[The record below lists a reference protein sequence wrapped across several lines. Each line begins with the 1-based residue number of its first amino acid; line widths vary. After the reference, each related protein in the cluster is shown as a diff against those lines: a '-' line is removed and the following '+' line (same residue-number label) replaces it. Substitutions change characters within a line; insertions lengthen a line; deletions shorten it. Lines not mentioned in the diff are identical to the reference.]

1 MSRLFPP
8 ELPICG
14 GCPCKAVRFSIKAVP
29 LIVYA
34 CHCTDCQRR
43 SGSAFG
49 LSMLVK
55 TEGFMV
61 TCGTPKFWRQIGAG
75 ASESTHRFCGICG
88 GGITWEKRSRP
99 DITAVHAGTLDDTS
113 WMRPIAH
120 VHLRHAQAWQRIPNN
135 IVCFE
140 IMPGDLE
147 SLSGKWRDLWQGVR
161 WFTA

>member
-1 MSRLFPP
+1 MSKLFPP

-14 GCPCKAVRFSIKAVP
+14 GCPCKAVRFSIEAVP
-29 LIVYA
+29 LLVYV

-55 TEGFMV
+55 TEGFTV
-61 TCGTPKFWRQIGAG
+61 TCGTPKYWHQIGGG
-75 ASESTHRFCGICG
+75 ATESRHRFCGICG
-88 GGITWEKRSRP
+88 GGIACERRSLP

-135 IVCFE
+135 TVCFE

-147 SLSGKWRDLWQGVR
+147 SLSGKWRDLWHSVR
-161 WFTA
+161 WVTA